1 MARFKSTIT
10 DKGAE
15 VLTAFLAAGKT
26 LVLVS
31 AAAGDGVAQVS
42 PNTLTALVN
51 PINVNAQIG
60 EKTFVESNPS
70 YMRIPVQVTNAGLET
85 AQYVREVAT
94 FALDEKDAP
103 FMFSLSLIHI

>member
-10 DKGAE
+10 DRGAE
-15 VLTAFLAAGKT
+15 VLTAFLAAGKR

-70 YMRIPVQVTNAGLET
+70 YMRIPVRPRGGNLRPGRKRRPVH
-85 AQYVREVAT
+85 V
-94 FALDEKDAP
+94 
-103 FMFSLSLIHI
+103 

>member
-10 DKGAE
+10 DRGAE
-15 VLTAFLAAGKT
+15 VLTAFLAAGKR

-51 PINVNAQIG
+51 PIDVNAQIG
-60 EKTFVESNPS
+60 
-70 YMRIPVQVTNAGLET
+70 
-85 AQYVREVAT
+85 
-94 FALDEKDAP
+94 
-103 FMFSLSLIHI
+103 

>member
-15 VLTAFLAAGKT
+15 VLTAFLAAGKQ
-26 LVLVS
+26 LVLTS

-42 PNTLTALVN
+42 PNTLTALVS
-51 PINVNAQIG
+51 PINVNTQIG

-70 YMRIPVQVTNAGLET
+70 YMSGNAGSIPEPT
-85 AQYVREVAT
+85 PRSGSRR
-94 FALDEKDAP
+94 K
-103 FMFSLSLIHI
+103 SLSSTLSRRAGRTTRSA